1 MKERVG
7 RREEW
12 RTGPRKRT
20 GTDLGLSWEGNRA
33 RLLRETVAFSG
44 LCKPAGNFSPMTPE
58 EDGERSE
65 PDPREM
71 RRHALRLVR
80 EVTGR
85 LGWKYRLWIPAAV
98 ILSAVHLLPPRFLQ
112 YFTEGTQTLAATGA
126 PEFLRMLVIFGLAV
140 GVVQWI
146 AMMLDGIL
154 GEWLRLIVG
163 IGLKRDAVRSLT
175 SMRIDALDS
184 ARRGD
189 WMTRLTGDLY
199 TAEDFLTQSIPQQI
213 TQATMLLGTAVVFF
227 HHSGPVAC
235 IPLVAALVLAWLN
248 IVVQRR
254 MGPTLGRAREIE
266 GGVFQSMIETF
277 EGLRTIRTYGSGAFS
292 LARLDRQL
300 SGLYQAGMRIT
311 KSMAALMGANEVVGQ
326 LVITGVL
333 TLVAYRV
340 RGEALTAEDA
350 LVYPFY
356 ITLFLGSAKS
366 LVASAYD
373 WNRFFIE
380 GGRLAAL
387 LYDDSTK
394 EADGEERFGGFVRE
408 ADRVVRFAARG
419 VTIAYG
425 DAPPVVSDQSL
436 ELDRG
441 GIVALMGPSG
451 CGKSTLVESL
461 AGLRRAV
468 GGTFAA
474 TLDDGATR
482 GFPQAPPFLCAF
494 VEQQA
499 YLFVGTIRENIALGS
514 PEIDDAA
521 VWRALEEV
529 GLRAVVERRGGL
541 DHLLADRGRNLS
553 VGQQYRLA
561 LCRALVSGRPFLLMD
576 EPFAALDVESVDRVV
591 EVLKAEKAKGTG
603 VLLVTHLLPATLVP
617 DRIVQLDP
625 VLNVP
630 AGMDRPD

>member
-1 MKERVG
+1 
-7 RREEW
+7 
-12 RTGPRKRT
+12 
-20 GTDLGLSWEGNRA
+20 
-33 RLLRETVAFSG
+33 
-44 LCKPAGNFSPMTPE
+44 MTPADPLE
-58 EDGERSE
+58 CSE
-65 PDPREM
+65 PDPREL

-126 PEFLRMLVIFGLAV
+126 PEFLRMLVIFGLIV
-140 GVVQWI
+140 GAVQWI

-154 GEWLRLIVG
+154 GEWLRLVVS
-163 IGLKRDAVRSLT
+163 IGLKRDAVHALT
-175 SMRIDALDS
+175 TMRIDALDS

-213 TQATMLLGTAVVFF
+213 TQATMLLGTAVFFF
-227 HHSGPVAC
+227 HHSGTVAL

-248 IVVQRR
+248 ILVQGR

-277 EGLRTIRTYGSGAFS
+277 EGLRTIRTYGSKAFS

-300 SGLYQAGMRIT
+300 SGLYEAGMRIT
-311 KSMAALMGANEVVGQ
+311 KSMAALMGTNELVGQ

-380 GGRLAAL
+380 GGRLASL
-387 LYDDSTK
+387 LYDDASK
-394 EADGEERFGGFVRE
+394 EAEGGERFGGFVRE
-408 ADRVVRFAARG
+408 ADRVVRFGARG

-425 DAPPVVSDQSL
+425 DAPPVVSGQSL
-436 ELDRG
+436 ELARG
-441 GIVALMGPSG
+441 EIVALMGRSG
-451 CGKSTLVESL
+451 CGKSTLTESF
-461 AGLRRAV
+461 AGLRRAA
-468 GGTFAA
+468 GGTFLA

-482 GFPQAPPFLCAF
+482 EFPQAPPFLCAF

-514 PEIDDAA
+514 AEIDDGMIL
-521 VWRALEEV
+521 RALEEV
-529 GLRAVVERRGGL
+529 GLSGLVESRGGL
-541 DHLLADRGRNLS
+541 DHVLADRGRNFS

-561 LCRALVSGRPFLLMD
+561 LCRALVSGRPFLLLD

-591 EVLKAEKAKGTG
+591 EVLQAEKAKGKG
-603 VLLVTHLLPATLVP
+603 VLLITHLLPDTLGA
-617 DRIVQLDP
+617 DRVVRMEP
-625 VLNVP
+625 VVNAP
-630 AGMDRPD
+630 AGTDRPD